1 MTSVEHPGG
10 FGSFDNVGTSGHSGN
25 QEVGAAPTITVVD
38 SYEAMSQRAA
48 DIVAET
54 VSRHPTCA
62 ITVPTGSTPLGFFQE
77 LIRRI
82 DAGTLDLSRTQIFC
96 LDEYLGTSPE
106 DVASLTGWLQ
116 REFLVPARIPEE
128 HIHYVPAT
136 ADDPD
141 AAAARYEAEIRAAGG
156 IELAVLGLGPNG
168 HVAFNEPGSAP
179 DSRTRVL
186 DLTEESREQNAAYYE
201 NRAEIPTQAMTMGL
215 GTILGARRLVLIVS
229 GAAKAEIVRQALEG
243 PMTLD
248 VPGSWLRL
256 AGERLEVVLD
266 TEAASALSGL

>member
-1 MTSVEHPGG
+1 MTSVEH
-10 FGSFDNVGTSGHSGN
+10 SGN
-25 QEVGAAPTITVVD
+25 LGNQQVGAGPTITVVD
-38 SYEAMSQRAA
+38 SYEVMSRRAA
-48 DIVAET
+48 DIVADT
-54 VSRHPTCA
+54 VGRHPACA
-62 ITVPTGSTPLGFFQE
+62 ITVPTGSTPLGMYQE
-77 LIRRI
+77 LIRRV
-82 DAGTLDLSRTQIFC
+82 DAGTLDLSRVQIFC
-96 LDEYLGTSPE
+96 LDEYLGTSPD

-128 HIHYVPAT
+128 NIHYIPAT

-141 AAAARYEAEIRAAGG
+141 AAAERYEAEIRAAGG
-156 IELAVLGLGPNG
+156 LELAVLGLGPNG

-201 NRAEIPTQAMTMGL
+201 NRAEIPAQAMTMGL

-229 GAAKAEIVRQALEG
+229 GESKAGIVRQSLEG

-248 VPGSWLRL
+248 VPGSWLQL
-256 AGERLEVVLD
+256 AGEKLEVILD
-266 TEAASALSGL
+266 AEAASALGGRGQGARGADLT